1 MTKVTFQEYV
11 DHRNVPPAEKYLPL
25 VSNICQSILSDCTF
39 DSSKQLC
46 FRLGKEKELL
56 SIYPKTPCS
65 YPLNKDGATL
75 HSLICEGRISSPIHR
90 LALAVAIA
98 SSILQLHSTPWLPQ
112 SWSAKSILH
121 PLDISSVD
129 LDRFYVTAPLQ
140 ITTEELED
148 LEPRILNP
156 YLVGLGVFLLEL
168 AEEKSFEEWI
178 HGYQMVAPETEYPIS
193 IQEQAGLA
201 WIWLKQSGMRLGGP
215 VYVDVVEK
223 CLMSTYTFEQ
233 TGGNLKLSVETRIA
247 IYRDVVEQ
255 LETIYEMFTG
265 VL

>member
-1 MTKVTFQEYV
+1 
-11 DHRNVPPAEKYLPL
+11 
-25 VSNICQSILSDCTF
+25 
-39 DSSKQLC
+39 
-46 FRLGKEKELL
+46 
-56 SIYPKTPCS
+56 
-65 YPLNKDGATL
+65 
-75 HSLICEGRISSPIHR
+75 
-90 LALAVAIA
+90 
-98 SSILQLHSTPWLPQ
+98 
-112 SWSAKSILH
+112 
-121 PLDISSVD
+121 
-129 LDRFYVTAPLQ
+129 
-140 ITTEELED
+140 
-148 LEPRILNP
+148 
-156 YLVGLGVFLLEL
+156 
-168 AEEKSFEEWI
+168 
-178 HGYQMVAPETEYPIS
+178 MVAPETEYPIS